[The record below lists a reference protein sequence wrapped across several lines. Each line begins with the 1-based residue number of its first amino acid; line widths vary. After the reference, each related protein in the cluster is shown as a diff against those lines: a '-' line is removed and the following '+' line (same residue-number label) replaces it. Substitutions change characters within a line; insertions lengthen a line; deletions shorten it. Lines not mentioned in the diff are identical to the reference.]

1 MKFRNRGIIRI
12 KTPAIKATIGEMCA
26 AVMVIE
32 ISGYVGGNRI
42 EGCNLTA
49 GAVPE

>member
-12 KTPAIKATIGEMCA
+12 KTPAIRATIGEKCA

-32 ISGYVGGNRI
+32 VSGLMRGGI
-42 EGCNLTA
+42 ESRAAT
-49 GAVPE
+49 